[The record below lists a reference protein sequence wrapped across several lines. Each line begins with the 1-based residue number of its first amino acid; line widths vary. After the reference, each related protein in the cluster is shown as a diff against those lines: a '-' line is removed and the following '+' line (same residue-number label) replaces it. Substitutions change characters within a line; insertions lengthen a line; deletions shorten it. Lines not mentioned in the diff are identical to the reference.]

1 MLCQLN
7 VWTQHYIKDE
17 WHEHQCILFFQ
28 ANCKRRYFVQS
39 WSHWEHTSIS
49 SCAYRSMH
57 WLFAH
62 HRGISLKWMSRYCS
76 LILLLGLA
84 ALPWWCNSGR
94 WCALQ
99 GWSLCRLDL
108 STAVRLVEAAFVS
121 YFVFRIRERHVVN
134 IIYMCIYCAWA
145 ELLSYSAGPCAA
157 SLGQLTC
164 GNEGEVLLYH
174 FVHLSRQPSNRRPTF

>member
-1 MLCQLN
+1 MNFCALPVERVDTALYQR
-7 VWTQHYIKDE
+7 WMAWAPMH
-17 WHEHQCILFFQ
+17 
-28 ANCKRRYFVQS
+28 FVLPGKLQKKIFC
-39 WSHWEHTSIS
+39 SIV
-49 SCAYRSMH
+49 H

-174 FVHLSRQPSNRRPTF
+174 FVHLNRQPSNRRPTF